1 MKPDSLLPSRDER
14 RALAA
19 LVAVTVVVLAV
30 HLAFEM
36 AGPAVFAVAFTPET
50 EDGAMA
56 IHRGVVDDVRWTE
69 AGGHLVMVV
78 GGVQVFVPASVA
90 PATAPAVGE
99 VVRVTGTVQTYR
111 GEKEIMVRD
120 AGDIVRSP

>member
-1 MKPDSLLPSRDER
+1 MEPGSLLPSRQER

-19 LVAVTVVVLAV
+19 LAVVTVVVLAV
-30 HLAFEM
+30 HLAFEA

-56 IHRGVVDDVRWTE
+56 IHRGVVEDVRWTGT
-69 AGGHLVMVV
+69 GGHLLMTV

-90 PATAPAVGE
+90 PASAPAVGE
-99 VVRVTGTVQTYR
+99 VVQVTGTVQTYR
-111 GEKEIMVRD
+111 GEKEIVVRD
-120 AGDIVRSP
+120 PGDIVRSP